1 MKVGILGCGAIS
13 DRYFEAG
20 KVFGVLHT
28 SACADVMEGCAWAY
42 RFPEQARNN
51 LTAGALNVQSHFR
64 TRTVLWRTVK

>member
-20 KVFGVLHT
+20 KIFGVLHT

-42 RFPEQARNN
+42 RFPEQPRNC
-51 LTAGALNVQSHFR
+51 LTAAIR
-64 TRTVLWRTVK
+64 